1 MTDRNIA
8 ATAEFRRTHRIDAR
22 PQAFAGADCAFTPL
36 RHLPHAAAIA
46 STQTG
51 PFVFTLAHL
60 PPGIMNI
67 TALPGKCC
75 VLVPMTDM
83 YAPLVN
89 GQRMQPVHLI
99 TLQPGTTILV
109 RDDTPTLMG
118 CITFDHTR
126 YKWPSDG
133 IEPDVRL
140 IDLAALNGLRKTLLA
155 ALQNTSTAN
164 EPASIAQRLPTPP
177 GAVDWIDGTLGTARD
192 RFYRWSFSGPN
203 SLPVMART
211 DAFID
216 ANRNRPIYL
225 KEVADVANVSMRKLH
240 NVVVQLRGMSLTRYL
255 KLRRLWNAY
264 QELLGAQPG
273 ELIKTVALR
282 NGFWHLGDF
291 AREYSRQFGESPS
304 DTRAHGTAG
313 QSADGQSAAGQG
325 RPARGARLAGADIPD
340 GPALDTHAQPR
351 AGHSD
356 TLHAWLAD
364 FALM

>member
-1 MTDRNIA
+1 MP
-8 ATAEFRRTHRIDAR
+8 ATSEFRRTHRIDANPR
-22 PQAFAGADCAFTPL
+22 AFAGADCAFTPL

-46 STQTG
+46 STQAG
-51 PFVFTLAHL
+51 PFIFTLAHL
-60 PPGIMNI
+60 PPGLMDI
-67 TALPGKCC
+67 TALPGRSC

-118 CITFDHTR
+118 SIAFDHTR
-126 YKWPSDG
+126 YHWPMDG

-155 ALQNTSTAN
+155 ALQSTSTAD

-177 GAVDWIDGTLGTARD
+177 GAADWIDDTLGTARD

-203 SLPVMART
+203 PLPVMARI
-211 DAFID
+211 DSFID
-216 ANRNRPIYL
+216 TNRNRPIYL

-291 AREYSRQFGESPS
+291 AREYNRQFGESPS
-304 DTRAHGTAG
+304 DTRAQGPTGQQPTAQGTPAHGTLM
-313 QSADGQSAAGQG
+313 SDG
-325 RPARGARLAGADIPD
+325 RE
-340 GPALDTHAQPR
+340 QPHTS
-351 AGHSD
+351 HSD

-364 FALM
+364 FAMM